1 MQALQLFG
9 ANTRR
14 YHGLLVAPLTPP
26 GRRNLLL
33 SKVDESVEIDGKKYD
48 IYSNIGKTY
57 MSKGYKYLISFEK
70 DYIPIYT
77 YKIEDV
83 IIKKLK
89 EKFRV
94 TEEAAKIYLKE
105 VEKA

>member
-1 MQALQLFG
+1 M
-9 ANTRR
+9 
-14 YHGLLVAPLTPP
+14 
-26 GRRNLLL
+26 L
-33 SKVDESVEIDGKKYD
+33 S
-48 IYSNIGKTY
+48 
-57 MSKGYKYLISFEK
+57 
-70 DYIPIYT
+70 
-77 YKIEDV
+77 EDV